1 MSMNEHQQRQIKKL
15 LDDRLE
21 QVQDDQDVLDQLQLA
36 RKKALAQA
44 KPNRASRYGPM
55 LGWAIAAS
63 LALAL
68 IIPRLSLH
76 KDNESDFV
84 QGINL
89 TDIELVSELELFEY
103 DLEFYLWL
111 EETDAYSG

>member
-21 QVQDDQDVLDQLQLA
+21 QVQDDQDLLDQLQLA
-36 RKKALAQA
+36 RKKALTHV
-44 KPNRASRYGPM
+44 KSDRVRRYGPM

-68 IIPRLSLH
+68 IIPRLSLY
-76 KDNESDFV
+76 KDNGSDFV

-89 TDIELVSELELFEY
+89 IDIELVSELELFEY
-103 DLEFYLWL
+103 DLDFYLWL

>member
-1 MSMNEHQQRQIKKL
+1 MSMNENQQRQIKKL

-21 QVQDDQDVLDQLQLA
+21 QVQDDQDLLNRLQLA
-36 RKKALAQA
+36 RKKALTHV
-44 KPNRASRYGPM
+44 KSDRVRHYGPM

-76 KDNESDFV
+76 KDNGSDFT

-89 TDIELVSELELFEY
+89 TDIELVSELELYEY